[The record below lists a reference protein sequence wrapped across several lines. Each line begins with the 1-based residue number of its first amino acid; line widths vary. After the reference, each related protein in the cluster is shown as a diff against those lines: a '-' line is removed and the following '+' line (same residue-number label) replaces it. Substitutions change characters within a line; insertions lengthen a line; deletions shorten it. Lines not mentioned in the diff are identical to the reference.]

1 MSQEIELKLSL
12 PQRALPALRRHPL
25 FANAERVGKAQTLDN
40 VYFDTPGLALKARKV
55 ALRTRKE
62 GRRWLQTVKCAA
74 VSTGG
79 LTQRPEWEQP
89 YDGNFDFNAIDNPD
103 VVRLLESHR
112 DALVPV
118 LSTRF
123 RRDTRAWAP
132 REGVRILLML
142 DTGTIEAGGRSAPIC
157 ELELELVEG
166 DALDLLELARALAQ
180 DLPLMPADLSKAER
194 GYRLFHDQAPAAVRA
209 EPSRLDGRQG
219 VIAAFRDLAHGCLRQ
234 WQANAAAAAALAA
247 HPAGDDAGAAEQAD
261 TACAECIHQ
270 LRVALRRLR
279 SLLRLFAPAL
289 PAEFTDSW
297 NERLAELADRYG
309 DARDIDVLYA
319 DFLAPLQDAPA
330 TAELSGP
337 EITALLAFAERQRK
351 QARARAIEH
360 VADADQGLAM
370 LEFSIA
376 LLRLPE
382 GALLD
387 AVDLKTFARL
397 RLAGLRKKAR
407 RRYKAAGALAPAQL
421 HKLRIALKRLR
432 YGTEFFVP
440 LLSAR
445 RTEHYLASLNR
456 AQNTLGFLHD
466 MEAARAR
473 LQQWAGEDAA
483 LQRAAA
489 FALGWQG
496 PRYNR
501 RHRRA
506 LGDVETLLWGK
517 TPW

>member
-74 VSTGG
+74 LSTGG

-89 YDGNFDFNAIDNPD
+89 YGGNFDFGAIDNPD
-103 VVRLLESHR
+103 VVRLLEYHR

-123 RRDTRAWAP
+123 RRDTRACAP

-157 ELELELVEG
+157 ELELELVAG
-166 DALDLLELARALAQ
+166 DPLDLLELARDLAR

-209 EPSRLDGRQG
+209 EPSRLEARQG

-247 HPAGDDAGAAEQAD
+247 HPAGDESGAAEAAD

-270 LRVALRRLR
+270 LRIALRRLR

-289 PAEFTDSW
+289 PAEFTDAW

-319 DFLAPLQDAPA
+319 DFLAPLQD
-330 TAELSGP
+330 TAGADELGGEELP
-337 EITALLAFAERQRK
+337 ALLALADRRRK
-351 QARARAIEH
+351 QARAAAIEH

-387 AVDLKTFARL
+387 AVALKAFARL
-397 RLAGLRKKAR
+397 RLARLRKKAR
-407 RRYKAAGALAPAQL
+407 RRYQAAGALIPAQL

-432 YGTEFFVP
+432 YGTEFFAP
-440 LLSAR
+440 LFATG
-445 RTEHYLASLNR
+445 RTKRYLDALNR
-456 AQNTLGFLHD
+456 AQDTLGFLHD

-496 PRYNR
+496 ARYTR
-501 RHRRA
+501 RRRRA
-506 LGDVETLLWGK
+506 LGEVETLLWGK